1 MPTPSESRE
10 ALQLVTGEAVA
21 TAGAL
26 ALQLNGSPELR
37 RAALL
42 ETVPDLIGYY
52 ADGSAALAADFYEEQ
67 REDAGVRS
75 SFVPEL
81 VLVDRTVKVR
91 RAVAWASEPW
101 FTELDVTVDARLAE
115 VVQLEVARGYRDT
128 ITSNQRS
135 DPDAVGWRRVASGAG
150 CKMCRMLAAR
160 GAVYKADTARFATHP
175 ACDCTAQPVF
185 TTNDTGVEAS
195 TFQYLASRRSRTPEQ
210 RAALRDYLNTFY

>member
-1 MPTPSESRE
+1 MPTPSESRR
-10 ALQLVTGEAVA
+10 ALQLVTGEAVS

-26 ALQLNGSPELR
+26 AVQLNGSPELR

-67 REDAGVRS
+67 RELAGAPGG
-75 SFVPEL
+75 FTPEL
-81 VLVDRTVKVR
+81 VLVDRTVKIR

-101 FTELDVTVDARLAE
+101 FQELDVSVESRLAE

-128 ITSNQRS
+128 ITSNQRQ
-135 DPDAVGWRRVASGAG
+135 DPEAVGWRRITSGTG
-150 CKMCRMLAAR
+150 CKMCRMLADR

-175 ACDCTAQPVF
+175 ACSCTAQPVF
-185 TTNDTGVEAS
+185 GVNDAGVEAS
-195 TFQYLASRRSRTPEQ
+195 AFQYLASRRSRTPEQ
-210 RAALRDYLNTFY
+210 RASLRDYLNSYY

>member
-1 MPTPSESRE
+1 MPTPAESRE

-26 ALQLNGSPELR
+26 ASQLNGSPELR

-42 ETVPDLIGYY
+42 ETVPDLVGYY

-81 VLVDRTVKVR
+81 VLVDRAVKIR
-91 RAVAWASEPW
+91 RAVAWAAEPW
-101 FTELDVTVDARLAE
+101 FAELDVSVDARLAE

-128 ITSNQRS
+128 ITANRRA
-135 DPDAVGWRRVASGAG
+135 DPDAVGWRRVTAGG
-150 CKMCRMLAAR
+150 CKFCRMLADR
-160 GAVYKADTARFATHP
+160 GAVYKAETARFAAHP
-175 ACDCTAQPVF
+175 ACHCTAQPVF
-185 TTNDTGVEAS
+185 TTNDTGEEAS
-195 TFQYLASRRSRTPEQ
+195 ALQYLASRRSRTPEQ
-210 RAALRDYLNTFY
+210 RALLRDYLNTFY